1 MTQDYIMS
9 VAHTIRKQLFGLTE
23 FNVICSWGIEYPLLA
38 TQYKDMPALKIK
50 VDARL
55 FKGSVIIA
63 LNEGD
68 DLYEIYLK
76 KQGEE
81 PTLLSDEVFF
91 EDMGNIIDTAI
102 ERGTNQAEY
111 DAFCQAEKERL
122 MRELF
127 N

>member
-9 VAHTIRKQLFGLTE
+9 VAHTIKQQLYGLTE

-38 TQYKDMPALKIK
+38 GQYKDMPTLEIK

-55 FKGSVIIA
+55 FKGRVIIA

-81 PTLLSDEVFF
+81 PTLLADEVFF

-102 ERGTNQAEY
+102 ERGNNQAEY
-111 DAFCQAEKERL
+111 DAFCEAERKRIFKEL
-122 MRELF
+122 S